1 MTQVLIALSYWLH
14 AVATVVFIGYF
25 VLLAGIFL
33 PALTRAQNGA
43 ALSEISKRSRPWM
56 YVSLLLFLITG
67 TYLTLVDPNYLGI
80 GNFSNFWAVMM
91 LVKHLLIGVMIA
103 LGFWF
108 NAVLRIGP
116 LMSSNTGA
124 EQAITRFRNYVNA
137 MAVCGVL
144 VLLLTALAQVE

>member
-1 MTQVLIALSYWLH
+1 MTPILISLSYWLH

-25 VLLAGIFL
+25 VLLAGILL
-33 PALTRAQNGA
+33 PALAKAQNGV
-43 ALSEISKRSRPWM
+43 ALSQVSKRSRPWM
-56 YVSLLLFLITG
+56 YVSLLIFLITG
-67 TYLTLVDPNYLGI
+67 IYLTLIDPNYLGI
-80 GNFSNFWAVMM
+80 GNFSNFWTVMM

-108 NAVLRIGP
+108 NAILRVGP
-116 LMSSNTGA
+116 LMNSNTGA
-124 EQAITRFRNYVNA
+124 EQAISRFRNYNNI